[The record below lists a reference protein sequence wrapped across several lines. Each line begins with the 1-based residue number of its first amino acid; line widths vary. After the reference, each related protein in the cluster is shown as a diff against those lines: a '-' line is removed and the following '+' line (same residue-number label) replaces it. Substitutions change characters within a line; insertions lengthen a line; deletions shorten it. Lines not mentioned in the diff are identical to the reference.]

1 MAELRIGDHVKV
13 APSGEYSPIYFFSH
27 RHSKSVNQFVRIS
40 TSVRGVSLSLSG
52 GHLIYVNGRR
62 RVQASSVR
70 VGDEISISHKTAKT
84 ATVTGTTRIESNGLH
99 NPHTLHGDIVVNG
112 VLTSTF
118 TSTVH
123 PSVAQLLLTPFRMAY
138 EVVGAHN
145 VVEYLN
151 HAVLRTLD
159 YCFWGRH

>member
-1 MAELRIGDHVKV
+1 MKV

-27 RHSKSVNQFVRIS
+27 RHSKSVDQFVKIS
-40 TSVRGVSLSLSG
+40 TSVRDVSLSVSG
-52 GHLIYVNGRR
+52 GHLIYANGRR
-62 RVQASSVR
+62 VPARTVR

-84 ATVTGTTRIESNGLH
+84 ATVTATTRIESNGLH
-99 NPHTLHGDIVVNG
+99 NPHTLHGDIIVNG
-112 VLTSTF
+112 VLASTF

-123 PSVAQLLLTPFRMAY
+123 PSVAQLLLFPFRMAY
-138 EVVGAHN
+138 KVAGAHN
-145 VVEYLN
+145 AVERLN